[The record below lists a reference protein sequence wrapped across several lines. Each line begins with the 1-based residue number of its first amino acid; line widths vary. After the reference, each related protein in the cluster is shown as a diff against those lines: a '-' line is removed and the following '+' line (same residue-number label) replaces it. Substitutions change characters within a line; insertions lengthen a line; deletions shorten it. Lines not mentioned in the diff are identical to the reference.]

1 MAADAGGAGRE
12 DRALSVLLAVKA
24 LRAGYGRVPVLHGVD
39 FEVAEGEIVGVLGHN
54 GMGKTTLLKA
64 IMGLVPAAGGVID
77 YAGLDLTRER
87 ASERARH
94 GIGYVPQGR
103 GIFPALSVR
112 DNIRMGLAA
121 HHDEEEE
128 ALRRVL
134 AEFPRL
140 EPLLDR
146 DGGALSGGEQQLLA
160 IARCFISEPDLIL
173 LDEPTEGIQPSI
185 VDRIIEL
192 LRDLNR
198 RRGVTVVMVEQ
209 NLDFITELS
218 HRVLLLRKGVIT
230 GEVKGSDAADPALIE
245 EFTGFGGGA
254 GTPAAAPIAAGRA
267 ATRVAAAESPAPP
280 VAARGVP
287 PPPASGFGSAPM
299 DSAPRLRGSDGR
311 GTGQG
316 RVRRSGMRERRT
328 PMDSRLRGN
337 DEQASSPSY
346 PRSLSPRR
354 RGAESIE
361 LARVLPPELVDRS
374 LMSPSPATT
383 LVPAGATS
391 GSSEASRPPA
401 PVLNERI
408 SYMTVQRPTHAQ
420 LEQIVAELGMHM
432 SDARIQEFLDVMQGT
447 LDAYDVVDA
456 MPDYLPPVLYP
467 RTAGHRPSPEENP
480 LNAWYVKTEVRGAPR
495 GPLHGRTV
503 ALKDNVCLAGVP
515 MMNGASTLKGYTPDV
530 DATVVTRLL
539 DAGATIVGKAHCEYF
554 CLSGGS
560 HTNAT
565 GPVENPHR
573 RGYSAGGS
581 SSGSGALVGGGFV
594 DMAIGGD
601 QGGSIRIP
609 ASYCGCYG
617 MKPTHGLVPY
627 TGVMPI
633 ETTIDHTGPMT
644 RSVLDNAV
652 MLQAIAGEDG
662 LDPRQY
668 HPRVDDYVAAV
679 GRGAG
684 GLRIAVVKEGFGH
697 AASEPDV
704 DAKVRAGAETFRRL
718 GATVDEV
725 SIPAHLQ
732 GPAIWTPIAL
742 EGLTNQMMHG
752 NGMGTGWEGMYTTS
766 LLDFHAHWRSRADE
780 LSDTLKISM
789 FIGQYYL
796 KHHRGHYYAKAQNL
810 APAAPR
816 GVRPGARR
824 LRPAA
829 HADLADEGHPAAAA
843 RRPPRALLPA
853 GLRDAAEHL
862 ALRRDRPSRHVRALR
877 PERRAAGGD
886 DAGGAGRGRRPP
898 STAPPPPSSRRAT
911 GGVGDWTRQKSK
923 RNNELV
929 RGVAADRTG
938 VDRPADP

>member
-1 MAADAGGAGRE
+1 M
-12 DRALSVLLAVKA
+12 SVLLEVKA

-39 FEVAEGEIVGVLGHN
+39 FEVEEGEIVGVLGHN

-64 IMGLVPAAGGVID
+64 IMGILPAAGGVIG
-77 YAGLDLTRER
+77 YAGLDLSRAR
-87 ASERARH
+87 ASERARN

-103 GIFPALSVR
+103 GIFPNLSVR

-121 HHDEEEE
+121 HHDDEEEE
-128 ALRRVL
+128 SIRRVL
-134 AEFPRL
+134 VEFPLL

-160 IARCFISEPDLIL
+160 IARCLISEPDLIL

-192 LRDLNR
+192 LRDLNHR
-198 RRGVTVVMVEQ
+198 HGVTVVMVEQ

-218 HRVLLLRKGVIT
+218 HRVLLLQKGVIT

-254 GTPAAAPIAAGRA
+254 GTAAALLAASRA
-267 ATRVAAAESPAPP
+267 ATAESPAPR
-280 VAARGVP
+280 VAALGVPAPTAVPSRGVP
-287 PPPASGFGSAPM
+287 TATAVSATAPADTPANTAA
-299 DSAPRLRGSDGR
+299 APRG
-311 GTGQG
+311 
-316 RVRRSGMRERRT
+316 
-328 PMDSRLRGN
+328 
-337 DEQASSPSY
+337 
-346 PRSLSPRR
+346 
-354 RGAESIE
+354 
-361 LARVLPPELVDRS
+361 
-374 LMSPSPATT
+374 
-383 LVPAGATS
+383 
-391 GSSEASRPPA
+391 PA
-401 PVLNERI
+401 PVLNERL
-408 SYMTVQRPTHAQ
+408 SYMTAQRPTHAQ
-420 LEQIVAELGMHM
+420 LREIVAELGMHM
-432 SDARIQEFLDVMQGT
+432 SDAKLQEFLEVMQGT

-456 MPDYLPPVLYP
+456 LPDYLPPVLYP

-565 GPVENPHR
+565 GPVENPHKA
-573 RGYSAGGS
+573 GYSAGGS

-644 RSVLDNAV
+644 RNVLDNAI
-652 MLQAIAGEDG
+652 MLQAIAGADG

-668 HPRVDDYVAAV
+668 HPQVDDYVAAV
-679 GRGAG
+679 GRGVG
-684 GLRIAVVKEGFGH
+684 GMRIAVVKEGFGH
-697 AASEPDV
+697 PVSEPDV
-704 DAKVRAGAETFRRL
+704 DAKVRAGAETLRRL

-810 APAAPR
+810 SRQLREEFDRVLGACDLLLMPTLPMKATPLPPRDASLALYCQRAFEMLPNTAPFD
-816 GVRPGARR
+816 VT
-824 LRPAA
+824 
-829 HADLADEGHPAAAA
+829 GHPAMSVPCGMSDGLPVGMMLVGGKWREAAIYRAAA
-843 RRPPRALLPA
+843 AFEQA
-853 GLRDAAEHL
+853 
-862 ALRRDRPSRHVRALR
+862 
-877 PERRAAGGD
+877 
-886 DAGGAGRGRRPP
+886 
-898 STAPPPPSSRRAT
+898 
-911 GGVGDWTRQKSK
+911 GDWRHW
-923 RNNELV
+923 
-929 RGVAADRTG
+929 
-938 VDRPADP
+938 